1 MSTEWRLVARMRG
14 GFVGG
19 ASGAVSIAAHAAAG
33 GAVPGQSAA
42 VLLLLASVA
51 VGAVAA
57 GTRLPVI
64 AVLAAGQVVG
74 HLALA
79 LEFGHMHV
87 PSPAMVAAHIAA
99 VGVAAFLIT
108 GAERG
113 CRIALAALH
122 RLVPRGYNAPP
133 VRSRIT
139 PCVAHRPHTRRV
151 LLPAAGLGTRGPPV
165 VAA

>member
-87 PSPAMVAAHIAA
+87 PSPAA
-99 VGVAAFLIT
+99 G
-108 GAERG
+108 
-113 CRIALAALH
+113 
-122 RLVPRGYNAPP
+122 
-133 VRSRIT
+133 RS
-139 PCVAHRPHTRRV
+139 TRRV
-151 LLPAAGLGTRGPPV
+151 CGRCATHGVMRERTGGAL
-165 VAA
+165 